1 MIRGGALAPAWREN
15 TLRSFQ
21 AAAASGARFVEF
33 DVQVTSDAVPVVW
46 HDDVVEYGDPT
57 DPNTCAV
64 AELTA
69 AEFQA
74 LGTLSASGKCQQL
87 SVVRRFKHAAAMT
100 AALQP
105 EDAVMVALGASSG
118 GSNDTAA
125 AAVVM
130 KPTPT
135 PQRQRWCCEV
145 DDAFPTLEQ
154 LFGALPPHLAFN
166 IEVKMATPDEMAVT
180 PAAEIQRMVG
190 PILDVVQRCT
200 VGSADPAQQQRQVVF
215 SSFDPDVC
223 RALREAQQQ
232 HEVMFL
238 TTGGRDWHADPRRM
252 SLAAAVDEA
261 ASSKL
266 SGVVMDSGALHA
278 FPEVVAR
285 ARTSGLKLLTY
296 GLENDSVSWVLQQQ
310 QLGVT
315 GVIVDDLEGL
325 MTALRSGTA
334 SPPPPAVVAASG
346 EAALAAADAAA
357 AMEELV
363 GQVAVQ
369 ASAVQQA
376 SSAAAANAALM
387 SVPSSTQPLRPAVM
401 AT

>member
-1 MIRGGALAPAWREN
+1 MRQACADRIKCAGQCADIAWPCCP
-15 TLRSFQ
+15 
-21 AAAASGARFVEF
+21 
-33 DVQVTSDAVPVVW
+33 QVTADGVPVIW
-46 HDDVVEYGDPT
+46 HDDHVEYGDPT
-57 DPNTCAV
+57 DPNQCKV
-64 AELTA
+64 ADLTA

-74 LGTLSASGKCQQL
+74 LGALSASGKCQQL
-87 SVVRRFKHAAAMT
+87 SVVRRFKHAAAAK
-100 AALQP
+100 AAMEPQ
-105 EDAVMVALGASSG
+105 EAVATVVA
-118 GSNDTAA
+118 GSEPA
-125 AAVVM
+125 
-130 KPTPT
+130 T
-135 PQRQRWCCEV
+135 PQRRRWCCEV

-154 LFGALPPHLAFN
+154 LFSSLPGHLAFN
-166 IEVKMATPDEMAVT
+166 IEVKMATPHDLAAT
-180 PAAEIQRMVG
+180 PAEEIQRMVG

-200 VGSADPAQQQRQVVF
+200 TGSSDPAQQQRQVVF

-232 HEVMFL
+232 HQVMFL

-252 SLAAAVDEA
+252 SLAAAVEEA

-278 FPEVVAR
+278 YPEVVAQ
-285 ARTSGLKLLTY
+285 ARKAKLKLLTY

-325 MTALRSGTA
+325 MTALRNGSA
-334 SPPPPAVVAASG
+334 SPPPMVAVMGAG
-346 EAALAAADAAA
+346 ESALAGAAA
-357 AMEELV
+357 AAAVEELV

-369 ASAVQQA
+369 ALEVQA
-376 SSAAAANAALM
+376 PAAASASLM
-387 SVPSSTQPLRPAVM
+387 SMPSAQQPLRPAVV

>member
-33 DVQVTSDAVPVVW
+33 DVQVTSDGVPVIW
-46 HDDVVEYGDPT
+46 HDNTVEYGDPS
-57 DPNTCAV
+57 DPNQCAV
-64 AELTA
+64 ADLTA

-74 LGTLSASGKCQQL
+74 LGALSASGKCQQL
-87 SVVRRFKHAAAMT
+87 SVVRRFKHAAA
-100 AALQP
+100 L
-105 EDAVMVALGASSG
+105 
-118 GSNDTAA
+118 TAA
-125 AAVVM
+125 AQPQDAVAVALNSGEAL
-130 KPTPT
+130 T
-135 PQRQRWCCEV
+135 PQRRRWCCEV

-154 LFGALPPHLAFN
+154 LFGALPAHLAFN
-166 IEVKMATPDEMAVT
+166 IEVKMATPDEMAKT

-190 PILDVVQRCT
+190 PILDVVARCT
-200 VGSADPAQQQRQVVF
+200 VGSPDPVQQQRQVVF

-232 HEVMFL
+232 HQVMFL
-238 TTGGRDWHADPRRM
+238 TTGGKDWHADPRRM

-261 ASSKL
+261 ASAQL

-278 FPEVVAR
+278 FPDVVAK
-285 ARTSGLKLLTY
+285 ARLAGLKLLTY

-325 MTALRSGTA
+325 MTALRRGAA
-334 SPPPPAVVAASG
+334 SPPPVIATSTAS
-346 EAALAAADAAA
+346 EAALAAATAGAV
-357 AMEELV
+357 MEELV

-369 ASAVQQA
+369 ASAVQA
-376 SSAAAANAALM
+376 ASAAGNAGML
-387 SVPSSTQPLRPAVM
+387 SVPSTQPLRPAVM